1 MSKRS
6 EILGEISS
14 HTDTLAV
21 AGTHGKTTV
30 STMTAHLLKQSHVDC
45 SAFLGGISKN
55 YNSNLLT
62 GHGRYT
68 VMEADEFDRSFH
80 RLDPLMAVVTSVD
93 PDHLDIYGDHQTMI
107 DAYNIF
113 CSKIRKGGKLFI
125 NSRIKNLNKNSRR
138 CRRIHLWY
146 G

>member
-1 MSKRS
+1 MFILLLYLPKTKFCRYFRDNGYRLYKRS

-30 STMTAHLLKQSHVDC
+30 STMIAHLLKQSDVDC

-55 YNSNLLT
+55 YDSNLLL
-62 GHGRYT
+62 GESRYT

-80 RLDPLMAVVTSVD
+80 RLTP
-93 PDHLDIYGDHQTMI
+93 
-107 DAYNIF
+107 
-113 CSKIRKGGKLFI
+113 I
-125 NSRIKNLNKNSRR
+125 NGSCHFS
-138 CRRIHLWY
+138 
-146 G
+146 